1 MTIKNALSAFI
12 LMVACVFSTATR
24 AQQTQSQDTKYYT
37 DTVRMTLPE
46 VEQRFVDHSLAI
58 LVAKYDVDVAKAGV
72 MQAKLWYNPN
82 IFYSQTL
89 YNSTTHKFLDA
100 NPPSGNYDVQLSQLF
115 SIAGKHTNAVKLA
128 KIDAERAQYT
138 FNEVVRSLKLELYT
152 NYSTLYVSEQKM
164 KILDSQV
171 ENLNKLINVAQQAYK
186 LGALAGNDVTRLKA
200 EMNDLQNSSLA
211 IENDLYDAQAV
222 LKTLLNYD
230 MPVFILAAG
239 YEYKKELALP
249 AMAEV
254 MNAAIQNRSDV
265 LLADK
270 SVEYNKTN
278 LALQRSSA
286 VPDVTLGTEFDR
298 AGNAS
303 PDFYGIN
310 VGIGLPVFNR
320 NQGQI
325 AIAKA
330 QTKQAEENKNLALNG
345 MQNQVEA
352 SYVKLVNNKQ
362 QLDKLPS
369 DYPDELESLIASAI
383 KNYNKRYIS
392 ILEFLDL
399 VRTYTSAKL
408 SLIDL
413 NSNYFNTIQ
422 NLNYYI
428 GTQLI
433 K

>member
-1 MTIKNALSAFI
+1 MTIKNAFSAFL
-12 LMVACVFSTATR
+12 LMVACVFSTKMF
-24 AQQTQSQDTKYYT
+24 AQGTTSDVKYYT
-37 DTVRMTLPE
+37 DTVRMTLAQ
-46 VEQRFVDHSLAI
+46 VEQRFVDQSLAI
-58 LVAKYDVDVAKAGV
+58 IVAKYDVDVAKAGV

-82 IFYSQTL
+82 IYYSHTL
-89 YNSTTHKFLDA
+89 YNTSTGKYFDA
-100 NPPSGNYDVQLSQLF
+100 SYPTGNYDVQLSQLF

-128 KIDAERAQYT
+128 KIDAKRAEYT

-152 NYSTLYVSEQKM
+152 NFSTLYVSEQKM
-164 KILDSQV
+164 RILDSQV
-171 ENLNKLINVAQQAYK
+171 VNLNKLIRVADQAYK

-211 IENDLYDAQAV
+211 IENSLYDAQAV

-230 MPVFILAAG
+230 MPVFILASG
-239 YEYKKELALP
+239 YEYKKDLALP
-249 AMAEV
+249 SLADV
-254 MNAAIQNRSDV
+254 MNSAMQNRSDV
-265 LLADK
+265 MLANNDI
-270 SVEYNKTN
+270 EFNKTN
-278 LALQRSSA
+278 IAFQRSVA
-286 VPDVTLGTEFDR
+286 APDITLGTEFDR

-303 PDFYGIN
+303 PYFYGVN
-310 VGIGLPVFNR
+310 VGIGLPLFNR

-325 AIAKA
+325 AIAKY
-330 QTKQAEENKNLALNG
+330 QFKKAEDNKTLVLNG

-352 SYVKLVNNKQ
+352 AYIKLANNKQ
-362 QLDKLPS
+362 QLDNLPA
-369 DYPDELESLIASAI
+369 DYPAELEELNNSAV
-383 KNYNKRYIS
+383 KNYNKRFIS
-392 ILEFLDL
+392 ILEFLDQ

-413 NSNYFNTIQ
+413 NANYFNTIQ